1 MRDRENVLRLL
12 DEVDNMVMILD
23 STVERNLPI
32 DPAEARLRFRQMRQK
47 IQIITDRVS
56 AS

>member
-1 MRDRENVLRLL
+1 MKDRENVLRLL

-23 STVERNLPI
+23 SAVERKMPI
-32 DPAEARLRFRQMRQK
+32 DPAEARNRFRQMRHK
-47 IQIITDRVS
+47 LQIITDRVT

>member
-23 STVERNLPI
+23 STVERGLPI
-32 DPAEARLRFRQMRQK
+32 DPAEARSRFRQMRQK
-47 IQIITDRVS
+47 LQIITDRVS